1 MSSTL
6 TTVRATAKKTT
17 QQQQHRIP
25 PSTNTCQI
33 TLGINNPRVNPPLFK
48 FSSLS
53 LQIITNTVILKTLVA
68 RVVPRLLFPAISDTK
83 ASKSPS
89 SINIKGLMGSTSSP
103 FQTPLTKTLQS
114 SASSRSRTWV
124 QSRSCR
130 GPVMNT
136 VRTTRILRG
145 NLQREQQQVLTS
157 GLPAELEK
165 QAYQTSTKR

>member
-1 MSSTL
+1 MPTVSSTL
-6 TTVRATAKKTT
+6 TTVRASAKKTT

-33 TLGINNPRVNPPLFK
+33 TLGINNRRVNPPLFK

-68 RVVPRLLFPAISDTK
+68 RVVPRPLFPTKSDTK

-103 FQTPLTKTLQS
+103 FQTPLTITLQS

-124 QSRSCR
+124 
-130 GPVMNT
+130 M
-136 VRTTRILRG
+136 VRTTRILPG